1 MSGKRVSF
9 GVKPAAP
16 TADVWVQQG
25 NGAEEPAHPTAQA
38 APPKADIYTARLTI
52 DVTPELR
59 GRVKVAAFKRG
70 VTVAEMI
77 REMLEARFPDEG
89 GNA

>member
-9 GVKPAAP
+9 GAKPAAP
-16 TADVWVQQG
+16 TADAWVQQG
-25 NGAEEPAHPTAQA
+25 NGAEGPSHPAVQA
-38 APPKADIYTARLTI
+38 AAAKADIYTARLSI

-59 GRVKVAAFKRG
+59 GRVKVAAFRQG

-77 REMLEARFPDEG
+77 RDLLEARFPDEG

>member
-9 GVKPAAP
+9 GAKPAAP
-16 TADVWVQQG
+16 TADAWVQQG
-25 NGAEEPAHPTAQA
+25 NGAETAAQA
-38 APPKADIYTARLTI
+38 ASQAGAAKANIYTARLTI

-59 GRVKVAAFKRG
+59 GRIKVAAFRQG

-77 REMLEARFPDEG
+77 RELLEARFPDEG
-89 GNA
+89 EDV